1 MKQFE
6 KRGFLSLNYRTGLK
20 RLTENGEALTQL
32 LLGLMETGWQLQYEL
47 EVDRSN
53 LEKIHSVTLY
63 ARIINSVQA
72 SHLLAVYGLG
82 PQSSNQ
88 CRVAL
93 ECLFQLAALNKNKA
107 IFSRLMRSN
116 LQDQLSYIENVMQH
130 MSQRKD
136 AAADRLRDLEQEIKK
151 LKDRIT
157 LLQEKQIEQM
167 SQVKAIAK
175 EADMLS
181 WYDLLYGRLSCDTH
195 PTLVSLQEHL
205 HISDGSELSHFTNE
219 PNFENFLSNTYC
231 CIRVLCRAIQE
242 IYIAVDEH
250 PSEVLDQYIKKLDEL
265 GFDGL
270 IFQVPWRD
278 S

>member
-6 KRGFLSLNYRTGLK
+6 KRGFLSLNYRTSLK
-20 RLTENGEALTQL
+20 RFTENGEALTQL
-32 LLGLMETGWQLQYEL
+32 LLGLMEIGWQLQYEI
-47 EVDRSN
+47 EVDSSN

-107 IFSRLMRSN
+107 IFGRLMRSN
-116 LQDQLSYIENVMQH
+116 IQEQLNYIKNVRQHISQQENININ
-130 MSQRKD
+130 
-136 AAADRLRDLEQEIKK
+136 RLRDFDQKIEKLEGQI
-151 LKDRIT
+151 DT
-157 LLQEKQIEQM
+157 LHKSHVEQL
-167 SQVKAIAK
+167 SKVRSIAM
-175 EADMLS
+175 EADMLP
-181 WYDLLYGRLSCDTH
+181 WYELLYGRLSCDTH

-219 PNFENFLSNTYC
+219 PNFENFFSNTYC
-231 CIRVLCRAIQE
+231 CVRVLCRAIQE
-242 IYIAVDEH
+242 IYIAVDEP
-250 PSEVLDQYIKKLDEL
+250 PSEVLEQYMQKLDEL

-270 IFQVPWRD
+270 AFQVPWKA

>member
-47 EVDRSN
+47 EVDSSN
-53 LEKIHSVTLY
+53 LEQIHSVTLY

-72 SHLLAVYGLG
+72 AHLLAVYGLG

-116 LQDQLSYIENVMQH
+116 LQDQLSYIENVRLH
-130 MSQRKD
+130 MSQRED
-136 AAADRLRDLEQEIKK
+136 IAADRLHYLDQEIKK
-151 LKDRIT
+151 LKDRIA
-157 LLQEKQIEQM
+157 LLHEKQIEQM

-205 HISDGSELSHFTNE
+205 HVVNGSELSHFTHE
-219 PNFENFLSNTYC
+219 PNFENFFSNTYC

-242 IYIAVDEH
+242 IYKAVDEP
-250 PSEVLDQYIKKLDEL
+250 PSEVLDQYLKQLDKL

-270 IFQVPWRD
+270 IFQKL
-278 S
+278 